1 MQFDQPTAGQATT
14 AQVGAAPV
22 AAEPVAAEPGLG
34 RTDIRR
40 TMWFFAIVYAV
51 EGTCQAKSGIMWQP
65 LSHWFKEAMNWD
77 AVTISASLAILDV
90 PWIIKPLWGAISD
103 FVPLFGYRRRPYL
116 VIASVVAFLAF
127 AWVGTIDTTATMV
140 PALTVT
146 AVAMAVSSTLCGAL
160 LVETGQKSN
169 RSASF
174 VNQQWLWFNIAQM
187 VSVLLAGYLIE
198 VFSPI
203 GALHAAAFIAAVA
216 PLTIIAGVW
225 LIHEPR
231 APIDMAAL
239 RERMRAL
246 LSVFRNRN
254 LGFVAGFLFLY
265 YFSPHFGTPLYFQM
279 TDRLGYSQG
288 FIGVLTSIGAAGW
301 IAGGLL
307 YRWRLDRMTRPAL
320 LQLSI
325 WAGVAT
331 TLLYLVL
338 STPATAVVIWFVTGI
353 ASMIA
358 MIATMSLAAESCP
371 EGAEGFAFAGMMSIV
386 NLSNPLA
393 DMLGSALYEHVFDQ
407 HLAPLIIVSAAA
419 TALVYF
425 LIPLM
430 VLRKGSALEY
440 DHA

>member
-1 MQFDQPTAGQATT
+1 MQTDQ
-14 AQVGAAPV
+14 APGSK
-22 AAEPVAAEPGLG
+22 ASAK
-34 RTDIRR
+34 TSITR

-65 LSHWFKEAMNWD
+65 LSHWFKQTLNWD
-77 AVTISASLAILDV
+77 PVMISASLAVLDV

-127 AWVGTIDTTATMV
+127 AWVATIDTAATMV

-146 AVAMAVSSTLCGAL
+146 AVAMAVASTLCGAL
-160 LVETGQKSN
+160 LVETGQKTDN
-169 RSASF
+169 SANF

-187 VSVLLAGYLIE
+187 ISVLVAGYLIE
-198 VFSPI
+198 IFTPT
-203 GALHAAAFIAAVA
+203 GALHVAASIAAVA
-216 PLTIIAGVW
+216 PLAIIAGLW
-225 LIHEPR
+225 LVHEPR
-231 APIDMAAL
+231 AGIDIEAL
-239 RERMRAL
+239 RDRLGAL

-279 TDRLGYSQG
+279 TDNLGYSQG
-288 FIGVLTSIGAAGW
+288 FIGVLSSISAAGW

-307 YRWRLDRMTRPAL
+307 YRWRLDRLSRPAL
-320 LQLSI
+320 LRLSI
-325 WAGVAT
+325 AGGVVT
-331 TLLYLVL
+331 SLIYLLM
-338 STPATAVVIWFVTGI
+338 SSPASAVVIWFLSGI

-358 MIATMSLAAESCP
+358 MVATMSLAAESCP

-386 NLSNPLA
+386 NLSTPLA
-393 DMLGSALYEHVFDQ
+393 DMLGSALYEHVFERQ
-407 HLAPLIIVSAAA
+407 LAPLIIVSAAA

-425 LIPLM
+425 LIPVMLI
-430 VLRKGSALEY
+430 RKGSPLVPA
-440 DHA
+440 A